1 MKTRLE
7 HANMHVQD
15 VDKMLDFIQSA
26 FPDFAIC
33 YDSGSQDPERWVH
46 IGNDDF
52 YLAVYRATG
61 HETSRKTPYDG
72 NAGINHLGFVVDDA
86 EAVRQRLL
94 EAGYRETTIAN
105 DHPARRR
112 IYFNDAEGNDWE
124 FVQYYTDDRSQR
136 NDYMQEMAAGLID
149 R

>member
-7 HANMHVQD
+7 HANMHVRD
-15 VDKMLDFIQSA
+15 LDRMLEFIGTA
-26 FPDFAIC
+26 FPDFVIRF
-33 YDSGSQDPERWVH
+33 DSGAEDPERWVH

-61 HETSRKTPYDG
+61 DGRGRAPYDG
-72 NAGINHLGFVVDDA
+72 NPGINHLGFVVADTD
-86 EAVRQRLL
+86 AVRQRLL
-94 EAGYRETTIAN
+94 EAGFTETTVPN

-124 FVQYYTDDRSQR
+124 FVQYFTADPKQR
-136 NDYMQEMAAGLID
+136 NDYRHVAAPG
-149 R
+149 

>member
-26 FPDFAIC
+26 FPDFAIR

-46 IGNDDF
+46 I
-52 YLAVYRATG
+52 
-61 HETSRKTPYDG
+61 
-72 NAGINHLGFVVDDA
+72 
-86 EAVRQRLL
+86 
-94 EAGYRETTIAN
+94 
-105 DHPARRR
+105 
-112 IYFNDAEGNDWE
+112 GNDWE